1 MKSIYSS
8 SYGLHR
14 NIVDSRIIWNQPS
27 EDIHNIVR
35 ASSKPY
41 AGAFTFYNNKL
52 VKIFRTKLIKN
63 LTIFGQPGQLFVQ
76 YEKIY
81 VKCSD
86 LALEILD
93 AEDRNGNDLLSFLL
107 KKNNER
113 FK

>member
-1 MKSIYSS
+1 MIQELF
-8 SYGLHR
+8 G
-14 NIVDSRIIWNQPS
+14 IQPS

-35 ASSKPY
+35 ASSRPY

-63 LTIFGQPGQLFVQ
+63 LTIFGQPGQLFIQ
-76 YEKIY
+76 HEKIY

-86 LALEILD
+86 FALQILD
-93 AEDRNGNDLLSFLL
+93 AEDRNGKDLLSFLL

-113 FK
+113 FE